1 VAVGDDRARR
11 RQAAGLCGDLDG
23 AACEQ
28 FKGEIRS
35 LAAQIAGAKK
45 MIACAATRRTRARP
59 FAKPG
64 FWRVLC
70 GTLPRQERQHLQGQ
84 SERCPRGASLTAHG
98 RQLG

>member
-1 VAVGDDRARR
+1 VCWVGRAQRVAVGDDRARR

-45 MIACAATRRTRARP
+45 MIAYAA
-59 FAKPG
+59 
-64 FWRVLC
+64 
-70 GTLPRQERQHLQGQ
+70 
-84 SERCPRGASLTAHG
+84 
-98 RQLG
+98 